1 MDARVREPAAQ
12 FGDEPD
18 ERQLLC
24 RRARVL
30 RVFAVGSATA
40 DVADADRIGVM
51 PTAMRTHLLD
61 GSAIVNRAVKINHK
75 VVTDVSPAVTVDVP
89 VANLLHREILPLG
102 CSSAINDTFS
112 NLSNFFL
119 YL

>member
-12 FGDEPD
+12 FGDEPN
-18 ERQLLC
+18 ERLLLC

-40 DVADADRIGVM
+40 DIANADRVGVM
-51 PTAMRTHLLD
+51 PTAMRAHLLD
-61 GSAIVNRAVKINHK
+61 GSSIVNRAVKINHK

-89 VANLLHREILPLG
+89 VANLLHREVLPLG
-102 CSSAINDTFS
+102 CSCAMND
-112 NLSNFFL
+112 NLS
-119 YL
+119 YASHKV

>member
-18 ERQLLC
+18 ERLLLC

-40 DVADADRIGVM
+40 DIANADRVGVM
-51 PTAMRTHLLD
+51 PTAMRAHLLD
-61 GSAIVNRAVKINHK
+61 GSSIVNRAVKINHK
-75 VVTDVSPAVTVDVP
+75 VVTDVSPAVTVDMP

-102 CSSAINDTFS
+102 CSSAVYDNFS
-112 NLSNFFL
+112 YASHKV
-119 YL
+119 